1 MLRES
6 CIDCTRKHIGSA
18 IVLFTESML
27 GYPEHFWIAIGH
39 LGQAEEESIKDF
51 PELAK
56 MIRKIR
62 REIMDKKNFCNIDWI
77 RLIKETKKYDHN

>member
-18 IVLFTESML
+18 IVLLSESTL

-56 MIRKIR
+56 KIRKIR
-62 REIMDKKNFCNIDWI
+62 REIMDKKNFCDIDWI
-77 RLIKETKKYDHN
+77 SLIKEANKYDHN